1 MKTPRLFAV
10 LHLAIASAA
19 FGQGALTP
27 PPGPPAPTMKTLD
40 QVEARIIVNATNTPG
55 DAANT
60 FIISAP
66 GSYYLTGNVTGEANK
81 HGISIQAD
89 DVTLDLNGFA
99 LIRGAG
105 PDNIYSRGVSTANPL
120 TNVCVLNGSVRGW
133 LDTGVWVGN
142 SVARLEKLQVAGNSI
157 GLFPG
162 NGSMVRDCVASNNG
176 IGFYCADRTQLTHCI
191 ATKNGGG
198 IYATAFVTILD
209 CTASRNEGYG
219 ILVGG
224 SCTVMRCSVTRS
236 DNDGLFTGP
245 GCNVSECTVSANVG
259 NGITVGMGSTVRN
272 CIAQANANN
281 GILTPEDNCQ
291 IVGNTCDGN
300 SQGIA
305 GGGRGRV
312 DGNSCTNNSSYG
324 YASASLLTRNTARGN
339 GANYLGNPGVVD
351 MSAVAAVPAGTS
363 PWTNFIH

>member
-1 MKTPRLFAV
+1 MQGFAEEYTVAIVSMKTPRLFAV

-245 GCNVSECTVSANVG
+245 GCNVSECTVRANVG
-259 NGITVGMGSTVRN
+259 NGITVGTGSTVRN
-272 CIAQANANN
+272 ASPRRMQIMAFLLRRITVRLWVIPATGTPRASPGADAGVWTVIAAP
-281 GILTPEDNCQ
+281 ITP
-291 IVGNTCDGN
+291 VT
-300 SQGIA
+300 A
-305 GGGRGRV
+305 
-312 DGNSCTNNSSYG
+312 
-324 YASASLLTRNTARGN
+324 TRR
-339 GANYLGNPGVVD
+339 PV
-351 MSAVAAVPAGTS
+351 
-363 PWTNFIH
+363 F